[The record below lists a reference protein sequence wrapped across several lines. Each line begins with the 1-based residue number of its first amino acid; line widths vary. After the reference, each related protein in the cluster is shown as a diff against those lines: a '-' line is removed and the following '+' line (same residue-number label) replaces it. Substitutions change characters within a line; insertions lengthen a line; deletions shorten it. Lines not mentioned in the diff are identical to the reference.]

1 MRCQVQIPSEEEVA
15 VYRNLRRVGPM
26 VAMIGM
32 IQGAIIHSKFKFIHS
47 FQLVFCKFGCLK
59 SCQYGERCKFQHAA
73 PQQPKPNPF
82 GFGSQSTNFQ
92 STNMQQT
99 KSNPFGFGVQSNSQP
114 RGSNDLVLKQNQY
127 KPFENK
133 WTRSASTNSSS
144 SRPTDNQ
151 PVASNHT
158 CTDPESCRRQIVEDF
173 NNEKP
178 MWLLT
183 CYGHRKNFGP
193 CDITGDVSYEELRA
207 AAYDDAKRGQSLT
220 SIEKGSNLLLNYT
233 LSDTFAIGYT
243 SPTKRHAIK
252 KVERER
258 SLVNS
263 KVAEFENLLRNPYAS
278 QSTSAANAQSPFPG
292 SAPSAS
298 LSAQSP
304 FPGGAP
310 SASLSAQSPFPGAV
324 PNASLSAQ
332 SSFPPSASSFS
343 QLGAILNTGASTPP
357 TNSIFGQPSPLG
369 NSFKASSSSGAA
381 NAFSFGNTSGSFGFG
396 SQVPTQS
403 QQNPSIPS
411 NNLFSTST
419 SLHVPNP
426 SGGQLPTPSQG
437 LFAASV
443 TAAPASINL
452 TSGASTEEF
461 SGDNSIWT
469 KNEWKIG
476 EIPEEAPPDRYV
488 Y

>member
-1 MRCQVQIPSEEEVA
+1 MPPRKEPCRNFMR
-15 VYRNLRRVGPM
+15 G
-26 VAMIGM
+26 
-32 IQGAIIHSKFKFIHS
+32 
-47 FQLVFCKFGCLK
+47 
-59 SCQYGERCKFQHAA
+59 SCQYGERCKFLHAA
-73 PQQPKPNPF
+73 QQQTKPNPF

-114 RGSNDLVLKQNQY
+114 RGPNDLGLKQNQY

-144 SRPTDNQ
+144 SRQPDNQ
-151 PVASNHT
+151 PVAPNHT

-178 MWLLT
+178 LWLLT
-183 CYGHRKNFGP
+183 CYGHRRNGP
-193 CDITGDVSYEELRA
+193 CDTTGDVSYEELRA
-207 AAYDDAKRGQSLT
+207 AAYDDAKRGQSLM
-220 SIEKGSNLLLNYT
+220 SI
-233 LSDTFAIGYT
+233 
-243 SPTKRHAIK
+243 
-252 KVERER
+252 VERER

-278 QSTSAANAQSPFPG
+278 PSTSAPNVQSPFPG
-292 SAPSAS
+292 AT
-298 LSAQSP
+298 
-304 FPGGAP
+304 P
-310 SASLSAQSPFPGAV
+310 SASLSAQSPFPGAA
-324 PNASLSAQ
+324 PNASLSAQSPFPGAAPNASLTAQ

-343 QLGAILNTGASTPP
+343 QLGALLNTGASTIPNN
-357 TNSIFGQPSPLG
+357 TFGQPSPLG
-369 NSFKASSSSGAA
+369 NSFKTSSSSGA

-396 SQVPTQS
+396 SQVTTQS
-403 QQNPSIPS
+403 HQNPFAPS
-411 NNLFSTST
+411 NFTASSERNPFSTST
-419 SLHVPNP
+419 TSPHFPNP

-437 LFAASV
+437 LFSASV
-443 TAAPASINL
+443 TASPVSINL
-452 TSGASTEEF
+452 TNAASTEDF

-469 KNEWKIG
+469 KKEWKIG

>member
-1 MRCQVQIPSEEEVA
+1 MPPRKELCRNFMR
-15 VYRNLRRVGPM
+15 G
-26 VAMIGM
+26 
-32 IQGAIIHSKFKFIHS
+32 
-47 FQLVFCKFGCLK
+47 

-82 GFGSQSTNFQ
+82 GFGSQSANFQ

-151 PVASNHT
+151 PVASNHS
-158 CTDPESCRRQIVEDF
+158 CADPESCRCHIVEDF

-207 AAYDDAKRGQSLT
+207 AAYDDAKRGQSLN
-220 SIEKGSNLLLNYT
+220 SI
-233 LSDTFAIGYT
+233 
-243 SPTKRHAIK
+243 
-252 KVERER
+252 VERER

-292 SAPSAS
+292 SASSAS

-343 QLGAILNTGASTPP
+343 QLGAILNTRACTPP

-403 QQNPSIPS
+403 QQNPSTPS
-411 NNLFSTST
+411 YNLFSTST

-443 TAAPASINL
+443 TTAPASINL
-452 TSGASTEEF
+452 TSGASTEDF